1 MWASMV
7 WGKGMDKGVE
17 AGIGSDREGKRG
29 MEGGG
34 KGISLAMPAFNRV
47 QYFPASTP
55 RQLPIMFTALQESH
69 FSGSLVAEGSEV
81 CSV

>member
-1 MWASMV
+1 
-7 WGKGMDKGVE
+7 MDKGVE

-29 MEGGG
+29 MEGEG

-47 QYFPASTP
+47 EYFPASTT
-55 RQLPIMFTALQESH
+55 RQLPRKTALQESH